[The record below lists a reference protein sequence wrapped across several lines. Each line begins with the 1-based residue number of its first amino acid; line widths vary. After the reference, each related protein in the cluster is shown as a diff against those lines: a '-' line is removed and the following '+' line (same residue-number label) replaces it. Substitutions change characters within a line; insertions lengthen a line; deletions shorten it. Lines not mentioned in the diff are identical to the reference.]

1 MRPLPTPFYDTI
13 WVTLTLGFNDVRPG
27 MDIGSDG
34 VSRVR
39 VFRFNLSEPD
49 THHKSEAFELITLLS
64 TLVIYMP

>member
-1 MRPLPTPFYDTI
+1 
-13 WVTLTLGFNDVRPG
+13 

-34 VSRVR
+34 VSRVW

-49 THHKSEAFELITLLS
+49 TNHKSKAFELITLLS